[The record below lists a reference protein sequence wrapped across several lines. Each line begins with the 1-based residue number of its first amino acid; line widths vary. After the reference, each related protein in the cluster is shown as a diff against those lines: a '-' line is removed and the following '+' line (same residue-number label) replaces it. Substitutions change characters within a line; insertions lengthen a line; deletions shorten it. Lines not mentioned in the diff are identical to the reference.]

1 MSWTAR
7 KPVFERTIDFLIEL
21 PLGIVE
27 LILKMCMDRSNCKA
41 LRYAIGSG
49 STSAVARNQVLHLI
63 DRITTNNEFLREQLT
78 FDIQLDHM
86 IEENTTHGNR
96 EWCRH
101 KFLRYQEEHD
111 QVKYIMFGYKR
122 LRNRHVRKRPNS
134 SAHEI
139 TPTVNEPF
147 FCKCH
152 ISSEFVLDKF
162 NR

>member
-49 STSAVARNQVLHLI
+49 STSAIARNQVLHLI
-63 DRITTNNEFLREQLT
+63 DRITTNNEFLRKQLT

-96 EWCRH
+96 EWSRH
-101 KFLRYQEEHD
+101 KFLRCQEEHD
-111 QVKYIMFGYKR
+111 QVKDIMFGYKCIQYLNKYYTSR
-122 LRNRHVRKRPNS
+122 DIYLSPKDHSYIFAKYRHTILLK
-134 SAHEI
+134 
-139 TPTVNEPF
+139 
-147 FCKCH
+147 
-152 ISSEFVLDKF
+152 
-162 NR
+162 